1 MRRFTVSLAVVVVFL
16 VGIIATTGRSTTAQ
30 DATPDTAAM
39 MAMATHPIVGG
50 WQLTNDL
57 GGGNT
62 FPSLA
67 IFHADGTYSEAL
79 PEGSILTGV
88 WQPTGE
94 RTGTLTL
101 FENYVVEDKLGH
113 GEGRFMVE
121 VDESGNA
128 ITESGIWVARFADGT
143 IEFAGEVHSPGTRL
157 EVAPMVSLDE
167 LVGTPVAG
175 TPIP

>member
-1 MRRFTVSLAVVVVFL
+1 LAGVVVLL
-16 VGIIATTGRSTTAQ
+16 VSVIAATGRSTTAQ
-30 DATPDTAAM
+30 EATPDTAAM
-39 MAMATHPIVGG
+39 MAMVTHPIVGA

-57 GGGNT
+57 GGGDT

-67 IFHADGTYSEAL
+67 IFHADGTYTEVL
-79 PEGSILTGV
+79 PNGSVLTGV

-101 FENYVVEDKLGH
+101 FENYLVEDKPGH
-113 GEGRFMVE
+113 SEGRLTVE

-128 ITESGIWVARFADGT
+128 ITESGIYVARFEDGT
-143 IEFAGEVHSPGTRL
+143 IEFAGEVRSPGTRL
-157 EVAPMVSLDE
+157 NAAPMVPLDE

-175 TPIP
+175 TPKP